1 MSPVPAAVG
10 PERAKECRVPRLLR
24 SLAIN
29 SWMDGIDCFGHVGE
43 IFVRGTKHRCVLLQ
57 EVNVS
62 DYTHSVSS
70 PSTSFTP
77 TSSPAVTTQT
87 TTRLL
92 QKHSPPNMRRR
103 LGIPELSVLVV
114 SSMLLGYSIPNEF
127 RLLNLSQVRYLVAVP
142 QTVSPNATSTASNKM
157 ESEPFETSSDADALR
172 DYHPGGNTTSLHPL
186 LRLET
191 PRLRGSAV
199 MMDPRN
205 RPQQSSNNSNL
216 QIAWLMSFPNSGTSY
231 TAQMIRD
238 MSRTKTGSN
247 YAVENLGGDGRS
259 VPVFAHQPSGP
270 FYVDP
275 LQHRA
280 YRDPTEFVLTK
291 THCGGSCERCAPTLY
306 TETTFSFRHRCLR
319 SKWVQKMDSNG
330 TTQTTTVVHHGSY
343 AADRVTKAVHLI
355 RDPFDN
361 VVSRFHLE
369 QERHPG
375 QSNGGVPAVPNDDNN
390 PRERFRAFC
399 ETLNQKHAREERQAV
414 WLAKNAELDELT
426 ADIPCRADFFRYVE
440 WHNMAFVTTR
450 DMELETYILHYDW
463 YATRFEET
471 VDELLDFLH
480 LEKRGKVVPF
490 QQGKVYDDYFTADE
504 RVRMKIAIRWMA
516 SPVLLGQL
524 SRYLL

>member
-1 MSPVPAAVG
+1 
-10 PERAKECRVPRLLR
+10 
-24 SLAIN
+24 
-29 SWMDGIDCFGHVGE
+29 
-43 IFVRGTKHRCVLLQ
+43 
-57 EVNVS
+57 
-62 DYTHSVSS
+62 
-70 PSTSFTP
+70 
-77 TSSPAVTTQT
+77 VTD
-87 TTRLL
+87 
-92 QKHSPPNMRRR
+92 S
-103 LGIPELSVLVV
+103 
-114 SSMLLGYSIPNEF
+114 
-127 RLLNLSQVRYLVAVP
+127 
-142 QTVSPNATSTASNKM
+142 
-157 ESEPFETSSDADALR
+157 
-172 DYHPGGNTTSLHPL
+172 
-186 LRLET
+186 
-191 PRLRGSAV
+191 
-199 MMDPRN
+199 RN
-205 RPQQSSNNSNL
+205 RPQPNSSNDL

-231 TAQMIRD
+231 TAKMIRD

-247 YAVENLGGDGRS
+247 YAMENLGDDGRS

-275 LQHRA
+275 LQHRE

-291 THCGGSCERCAPTLY
+291 THCGGSCERCAPTRY

-319 SKWVQKMDSNG
+319 SKWVDQQKNG
-330 TTQTTTVVHHGSY
+330 TTQTVVHGNY
-343 AADRVTKAVHLI
+343 PADRVAKAVHLI

-369 QERHPG
+369 QERHSG
-375 QSNGGVPAVPNDDNN
+375 QSGGGQAGDNN

-399 ETLNQKHAREERQAV
+399 ETLNQKHARDERQAV
-414 WLAKNAELDELT
+414 WLEKNAELDELT

-450 DMELETYILHYDW
+450 DMELETYILHYNW

-490 QQGKVYDDYFTADE
+490 EQGKVYDDYFTADE

-516 SPVLLGQL
+516 SPVLLDQL